1 MEDAN
6 WYCFAVDTELASLA
20 VSATAVNDRDTTVG
34 RDITDRIGA
43 DSSSNTSAVFRLKC
57 EQMLA
62 QSAAEKLM

>member
-1 MEDAN
+1 M
-6 WYCFAVDTELASLA
+6 
-20 VSATAVNDRDTTVG
+20 NDRDTTVG